1 MRTLLRRL
9 SPAVTAI
16 LALAVIAA
24 KPADTPR
31 NEQEPFDYIA
41 QADRLSQP
49 EYTSEKFATTVT
61 AFDGEE
67 IYVEVTLPD
76 REEHPGKWPVIMEA
90 SPYHGT
96 LADREGIRIFPDPK
110 DADGNHI
117 GMTGYFAPRG
127 YAVVMMDLRGTGMSS
142 GCLDHLGPNDAK
154 DLKTV
159 VEWAASQDWS
169 TGEVGMT
176 GHSYVGS
183 TPSVAAAQDPEGLVT
198 IAPSAGLASMYDHQY
213 HRGVPWNLQWVGPQF
228 AYEQLAA
235 ERDVPGGE
243 HFGQRPEQT
252 GCGMQNSALTA
263 GQGQVTG
270 EWQSWHTV
278 RDHREGAAAWDGP
291 IFMIHGVND
300 NAARIP
306 AAEWFFQDRAPS
318 PDDKVWI
325 GQWDHGSAGATRCA
339 EAESVGHVNCRFD
352 QWKYA
357 LHAWFDKHLQHRN
370 VSTGPTVEAFLN
382 GEHVTTDHVWS
393 RWPGELALFPDATD
407 GSLGFAPAEEA
418 GAASFSAA
426 GGEGATE
433 FVSRPLT
440 KDHVLL
446 GVPQLNLDLSTTTS
460 QILNV
465 VTTLYAEDAEGER
478 RPMNFCATNTHLR
491 HDVRTPAP
499 VVPGEV
505 MELEL
510 QCFTMAHHVHE
521 GEKLVL
527 SVGTTSE
534 HHVPT
539 HTADAQVTVHTG
551 PGTTSEYELPRDRG
565 ARIHEDVERFEFDGS
580 QLDGP
585 AQGPISGS
593 AIAPA
598 PGAGVV
604 VAEPVTAGSFEFA
617 VEEGYDN
624 VYLDVLAT
632 PIVPAADIDLYL
644 QRQLEDGSW
653 TGNIASGTSGSL
665 EQETLTYRV
674 FTGIPAGTYRVV
686 VHNWSGPP
694 EQVELEVTF
703 TNGVGEPGPSPQ

>member
-1 MRTLLRRL
+1 MRSLLRRL
-9 SPAVTAI
+9 SPAVTAV

-31 NEQEPFDYIA
+31 NEQKPFDYIA

-49 EYTSEKFATTVT
+49 EYTSEKFATTVET
-61 AFDGEE
+61 FDGEQ

-76 REEHPGKWPVIMEA
+76 REKYPGEKWPVIMEA

-96 LADREGIRIFPDPK
+96 LADREGIRIFPDAK
-110 DADGNHI
+110 DPDGNYI
-117 GMTGYFAPRG
+117 GLTGYFAPRG

-142 GCLDHLGPNDAK
+142 GCLDQLGPNDAK

-183 TPSVAAAQDPEGLVT
+183 TPSVAAAQNPKGLVT
-198 IAPSAGLASMYDHQY
+198 IAPSAGLASMYDHQFQ
-213 HRGVPWNLQWVGPQF
+213 RGVPYNLQWVGPQF
-228 AYEQLAA
+228 AYEQLAL

-252 GCGMQNSALTA
+252 GCGMQNSAFTA
-263 GQGQVTG
+263 GSGQVTG
-270 EWQSWHTV
+270 EWQAWHTV

-291 IFMIHGVND
+291 VFMIHGVND

-306 AAEWFFQDRAPS
+306 AAEWFFQDRTPR

-325 GQWDHGSAGATRCA
+325 GQWDHGSAGATSCG

-357 LHAWFDKHLQHRN
+357 LHAWFDKYLQHRN

-382 GEHVTTDHVWS
+382 GERVATDRLWNP
-393 RWPGELALFPDATD
+393 WPGELALFPDATD
-407 GSLGFAPAEEA
+407 GSLKFAPPDEA
-418 GAASFSAA
+418 GTASFSAA

-433 FVSRPLT
+433 FVSRPLS

-446 GVPQLNLDLSTTTS
+446 GVPQLQLELSTTTS

-478 RPMNFCATNTHLR
+478 RPMNYCATNTRLR
-491 HDVRTPAP
+491 YDVRTPAP
-499 VVPGEV
+499 VVPGEA
-505 MELEL
+505 MELDL
-510 QCFTMAHHVHE
+510 QCFTMAHQAKK

-527 SVGTTSE
+527 SVGTTSP

-565 ARIHEDVERFEFDGS
+565 ARTYPDVPRFEDLDGPV
-580 QLDGP
+580 LDGP
-585 AQGPISGS
+585 AQPPVSGS
-593 AIAPA
+593 ATAPV
-598 PGAGVV
+598 PGAGVI
-604 VAEPVTAGSFEFA
+604 AEPVTAGSFQFT

-624 VYLDVLAT
+624 AELTAVAT
-632 PIVPAADIDLYL
+632 PMLPADIDLYL
-644 QRQLEDGSW
+644 QRQQEDGTWSDD
-653 TGNIASGTSGSL
+653 IASGASGSL
-665 EQETLTYRV
+665 ESESLTYKV
-674 FTGIPAGTYRVV
+674 AQGIEPGVYRIV
-686 VHNWSGPP
+686 VHNWAGPP
-694 EQVELEVTF
+694 NQVEVEVTF
-703 TNGVGEPGPSPQ
+703 TNGVGEPGQAPE